1 MRTVYVTSQA
11 PLPEHTGHARRLAAQ
26 LRVLRTLGPVEL
38 MVLGC
43 RPPPAVRAAT
53 AAEWPTRFFP
63 ARIEGPVA
71 KAARQLAAAA
81 RGESAWMAKAL
92 SPARLT
98 EIEDAIRAARP
109 DVVILAET
117 WLSRL
122 IGRVRP
128 LAGQVILDNQNAES
142 RLYARIAR
150 SGGGGLARL
159 KAAFTWANMIQLER
173 AIGAATKI
181 WACSDEDRAFFG
193 ARVGADR
200 VHVVPNVVD
209 MADYDGY
216 VRPERPRS
224 IVFSGGYG
232 YRPNETAALNLIA
245 LSRRLAA
252 AGTAHELILV
262 GSRPTP
268 AMRTAAEGQP
278 QITITGFVPDVRE
291 PVAAASLF
299 VAPLDEGSG
308 TKFKLL
314 EAMALGR
321 AIVTSPVGAEGMGLT
336 PGRDAV
342 IADGQDAFAAAVAC
356 LLDDAEGR
364 RRMGR
369 AALETVRRH
378 FTLDV
383 MAERIR
389 WSLEQ

>member
-11 PLPEHTGHARRLAAQ
+11 PLPEHSGHARRLVAQ
-26 LRVLRTLGPVEL
+26 LRVLRTLGTVDL
-38 MVLGC
+38 LVLGC

-53 AAEWPTRFFP
+53 AAEWPARFYP
-63 ARIEGPVA
+63 ARIERPVA
-71 KAARQLAAAA
+71 KAVRQVLAAAQ
-81 RGESAWMAKAL
+81 GESAWMAKAL
-92 SPARLT
+92 SPSRLSA
-98 EIEDAIRAARP
+98 IEERVRALRP

-122 IGRVRP
+122 IGRVGP
-128 LAGQVILDNQNAES
+128 HAGQVILDNQNAES
-142 RLYARIAR
+142 RLYARIMR
-150 SGGGGLARL
+150 SSGGLARL
-159 KAAFTWANMIQLER
+159 RAAFTWANMLQLER
-173 AIGAATKI
+173 AIDGASKI

-209 MADYDGY
+209 MAAYDGF

-252 AGTAHELILV
+252 AGTAHELVLV
-262 GSRPTP
+262 GARPTP
-268 AMRTAAEGQP
+268 AMRAAAEGQA
-278 QITITGFVPDVRE
+278 QIRITGFVPDTRD

-336 PGRDAV
+336 PGRDVV
-342 IADGQDAFAAAVAC
+342 IADGQDGFAAAVRC
-356 LLDDAEGR
+356 LLDDDEGR
-364 RRMGR
+364 RRMGEAAR
-369 AALETVRRH
+369 ATVRRH
-378 FTLDV
+378 YTLDV
-383 MAERIR
+383 LADRIR

>member
-11 PLPEHTGHARRLAAQ
+11 PLPEHSGHARRLSAQ
-26 LRVLRTLGPVEL
+26 LRVLRTLGPVDL
-38 MVLGC
+38 LVLGC

-53 AAEWPTRFFP
+53 AAEWPARFYP
-63 ARIEGPVA
+63 ARIERPVA
-71 KAARQLAAAA
+71 KAARQVMAAV

-92 SPARLT
+92 SPARLAD
-98 EIEDAIRAARP
+98 IEETVRSVRP

-128 LAGQVILDNQNAES
+128 HAGQVILDNQNVES
-142 RLYARIAR
+142 RLYARIMR
-150 SGGGGLARL
+150 SSGGLARL
-159 KAAFTWANMIQLER
+159 KAAFTWANMLQLER
-173 AIGAATKI
+173 GIEGASKI

-193 ARVGADR
+193 ARVGEER

-209 MADYDGY
+209 MAAYDGF

-232 YRPNETAALNLIA
+232 YQPNETGALNLIA

-252 AGTAHELILV
+252 AGTAHELVLV
-262 GSRPTP
+262 GARPTP
-268 AMRTAAEGQP
+268 AMRSAAEGQP
-278 QITITGFVPDVRE
+278 QIRITGFVPDTRD

-321 AIVTSPVGAEGMGLT
+321 AIVTSPVGAEGMGLV
-336 PGRDAV
+336 PGRDVV
-342 IADGQDAFAAAVAC
+342 IADGQDAFAAAITC
-356 LLDDAEGR
+356 LLDDAEAR
-364 RRMGR
+364 RRMGE
-369 AALETVRRH
+369 AALATVRHRY
-378 FTLDV
+378 TLDV
-383 MAERIR
+383 LAERIR